1 MSWDV
6 VLFNSAEQIA
16 DLETLNKQA
25 LKPADFCKKLKAHFR
40 AIEEEDD
47 FRVIE
52 VSDGNIEY
60 EYTPLPSNNLL
71 LSLDGEPALFALVEF
86 AKKNKYQ
93 IYDASLDSMLNLDKP
108 HVNGYKDYR
117 ADVKEDLK
125 KKD

>member
-6 VLFNSAEQIA
+6 VLFNSTAQIA
-16 DLETLNKQA
+16 DLETLDKKA

-52 VSDGNIEY
+52 LNDGNIEY
-60 EYTPLPSNNLL
+60 EYQALPSNNLL
-71 LSLDGEPALFALVEF
+71 LSLDGEPALYALVEF

>member
-6 VLFNSAEQIA
+6 VLFNSTEQIA

-40 AIEEEDD
+40 NIEEEDE

-52 VSDGNIEY
+52 LPDGNIEY
-60 EYTPLPSNNLL
+60 EFTAVPSNNLL
-71 LSLDGEPALFALVEF
+71 LSLDGEPAFFALVEF

-93 IYDASLDSMLNLDKP
+93 LYDAALDSMINLDKP

-117 ADVKEDLK
+117 EEVKEDLK

>member
-6 VLFNSAEQIA
+6 VLFNSTEEIV

-40 AIEEEDD
+40 TIEEEDE

-52 VSDGNIEY
+52 LNDGNIEY
-60 EYTPLPSNNLL
+60 EYNPLPSNNLL
-71 LSLDGEPALFALVEF
+71 LSLDGEPAFFALAEF
-86 AKKNKYQ
+86 AKKNRYQ
-93 IYDASLDSMLNLDKP
+93 IYDASLDSMINLDKP

-117 ADVKEDLK
+117 AEVQEDLK

>member
-6 VLFNSAEQIA
+6 VLFNSTEEIA

-25 LKPADFCKKLKAHFR
+25 LKPADFGKKLKAHFR
-40 AIEEEDD
+40 AIEEEDA
-47 FRVIE
+47 FRIISVP
-52 VSDGNIEY
+52 DGNIEY
-60 EYTPLPSNNLL
+60 EYTDLPSNNLL

-86 AKKNKYQ
+86 AKNNKYQ

-117 ADVKEDLK
+117 EEVKEDLK